1 MWRILSP
8 SCFVILAAA
17 LPGQAP
23 ADSTAAPQQEQQT
36 SPATTR
42 RDSVVVTGAW
52 EPLPLEEADRAVA
65 ALPVREQA
73 LLFVNVIDF
82 LQLDSSLDVRR
93 RAPGGVQ
100 TDLSIR
106 GATFGQTLVLLNGR
120 RMNDPQSGHHS
131 LDIPAPLD
139 AVQSVE
145 VLRGAGSALYGSD
158 AVGGVVNILTAP
170 PESWQAR
177 LRLAGGSFGTQQQ
190 MATVSGRVGAVA
202 QSLSFSR
209 DFSRGFMANRDFRSL
224 AASSHT
230 LAESRFGR
238 TSVDLGYAD
247 KPFGA
252 QDFYGPYPSWER
264 TKTWF
269 AGLNHAFP
277 ENWETSFSYRRH
289 SDLFYLFRDN
299 PQRYQNHHVAD
310 GIHASL
316 RRRDRWRNGLALF
329 TGAEAFT
336 DRIESSN
343 LGVHNRARGA
353 AYAALDMR
361 ALRRFSLSLGLRSES
376 YRGAFDQ
383 VSPTLAGGWWAGSR
397 LKLRA
402 SASRAYRLPTFT
414 DLYYRDPANRGNASL
429 RPETAWSYE
438 AGADFRPA
446 GSWRLQG
453 TLFHRRDRDGID
465 YASTSAQG
473 PWEARNITRLNF
485 TGVEASASW
494 RGRAHVAE
502 ISYTGLRAVSSL
514 PQGIFTKYV
523 MNYPVHSGVFSW
535 IGTAGK
541 LAARTRLGALE
552 RRARSPYAVWDAS
565 LAWRGRRVSPFVQA
579 TNLANTRYE
588 EILRVPMPG
597 RAFLAG
603 IELR

>member
-1 MWRILSP
+1 MWRIARPACLV
-8 SCFVILAAA
+8 FLAAA
-17 LPGQAP
+17 LSAQP
-23 ADSTAAPQQEQQT
+23 PQPEQQQ
-36 SPATTR
+36 PKQQDPLPPR
-42 RDSVVVTGAW
+42 RDVIVVTGTW
-52 EPLPLEEADRAVA
+52 EPLPLEEADRSVA
-65 ALPVREQA
+65 SLPVQEQS
-73 LLFVNVIDF
+73 LLFFNVIDF

-139 AVQSVE
+139 AVKAVE
-145 VLRGAGSALYGSD
+145 VLRGSGSALYGSD
-158 AVGGVVNILTAP
+158 ALGGVVNILTAP
-170 PESWQAR
+170 PEGWQAR

-190 MATVSGRVGAVA
+190 MATLSGSIGRVA
-202 QSLSFSR
+202 QSLSVSR
-209 DFSRGFMANRDFRSL
+209 DFSRGFMPNRDFRNL

-230 LAESRFGR
+230 LVESRYGR
-238 TSVDLGYAD
+238 TGLDLGYAD

-269 AGLNHAFP
+269 AGLHHNFP
-277 ENWETSFSYRRH
+277 DKWEAALSYRRH

-310 GIHASL
+310 GLHASL
-316 RRRDRWRNGLALF
+316 RRSGRWQNGVTLH

-336 DRIESSN
+336 DHIESSN
-343 LGVHNRARGA
+343 LGVHSRARGA

-376 YRGAFDQ
+376 YRGAVDQ
-383 VSPTLAGGWWAGSR
+383 LSPTLAGGWWASSR

-402 SASRAYRLPTFT
+402 SVSRAYRLPTFT

-438 AGADFRPA
+438 TGAEYRPS
-446 GSWRLQG
+446 GSWRLQS

-465 YASTSAQG
+465 YASASPLG

-494 RGRAHVAE
+494 RRRAHLAE
-502 ISYTGLRAVSSL
+502 FSYTGMRAVSSL
-514 PQGIFTKYV
+514 PEGIFTKYV
-523 MNYPVHSGVFSW
+523 MNYPIHSGVFTW
-535 IGTAGK
+535 TGTAGK
-541 LAARTRLGALE
+541 FTARTRLGAVE
-552 RRARSPYAVWDAS
+552 RRARAPYAVWDAA
-565 LAWRGRRVSPFVQA
+565 LAWRGRRLSPFIQA
-579 TNLANTRYE
+579 ANLANTRYE

-597 RAFLAG
+597 RTLLAG

>member
-1 MWRILSP
+1 MRRFFRPPCLLLLSLAVLAQPPQPP
-8 SCFVILAAA
+8 STDPAA
-17 LPGQAP
+17 Q
-23 ADSTAAPQQEQQT
+23 PQ
-36 SPATTR
+36 SPPPR
-42 RDSVVVTGAW
+42 RDVVVVTGTW
-52 EPLPLEEADRAVA
+52 EPLPLEEADRAVSS
-65 ALPVREQA
+65 LPVREQS
-73 LLFVNVIDF
+73 LLFSHVIDF
-82 LQLDSSLDVRR
+82 LQLDPSLDVRR

-139 AVQSVE
+139 AVQAVE
-145 VLRGAGSALYGSD
+145 VLRGSGSALYGSD
-158 AVGGVVNILTAP
+158 ALGGVVNILTAP
-170 PESWQAR
+170 PEGWQAR
-177 LRLAGGSFGTQQQ
+177 LRLAAGSFGTQQQ
-190 MATVSGRVGAVA
+190 MASLSGKLGAAA
-202 QSLSFSR
+202 QSLSISR
-209 DFSRGFMANRDFRSL
+209 DFSRGFIPNRDFRNL

-230 LAESRFGR
+230 LIESRLGR
-238 TSVDLGYAD
+238 TGVDLGYAD

-269 AGLNHAFP
+269 AGLHQNFP
-277 ENWETSFSYRRH
+277 EKWEAALSYRRH

-310 GIHASL
+310 GFHASL
-316 RRRDRWRNGLALF
+316 RRRDRWQSGIALF

-343 LGVHNRARGA
+343 LGAHSRARGA
-353 AYAALDMR
+353 VYAALDVR
-361 ALRRFSLSLGLRSES
+361 TLRRFSLSLGLRNES

-383 VSPTLAGGWWAGSR
+383 VSPTLSGGWWANAR

-402 SASRAYRLPTFT
+402 SVSRAYRLPTFT
-414 DLYYRDPANRGNASL
+414 DLYYRDPANRGNAAL

-438 AGADFRPA
+438 AGADLRPS
-446 GSWRLQG
+446 GSWRLQS

-465 YASTSAQG
+465 YSSASPLG

-494 RGRAHVAE
+494 RRGAHLAE
-502 ISYTGLRAVSSL
+502 FSYTGMRAVSSL
-514 PQGIFTKYV
+514 PEGLFTKYV
-523 MNYPVHSGVFSW
+523 MNYPVHSGIFSW
-535 IGTAGK
+535 TGTAGK
-541 LAARTRLGALE
+541 AVARTRLGALE

-565 LAWRGRRVSPFVQA
+565 LAWRGRRISPFLQA
-579 TNLANTRYE
+579 SNLANTRYE

-597 RAFLAG
+597 RALVAG
-603 IELR
+603 VELR